1 MMEEKENK
9 MKRKSLTLAA
19 ALVVAGT
26 FGCRTVTADKMDR
39 SNIIPRV
46 GIGPSHITASP
57 DTMFTEEGL
66 KQWEKTRESIDF
78 FKINYKHMDPTKHNQ
93 KYPRPKLTPELL
105 VSAMKSMPNI
115 SIGAENSEMYYV
127 LDQKELGKAM
137 AKQMF
142 DAFKPL
148 TDIGGRIDS
157 LHMDGAFR
165 IMIGGIYNHDPR
177 PKYQAMTKAFK
188 RLSVEEAYEQMI
200 IFTKEIKRVWP
211 HCKVGWTANL
221 PNWRYSKEFDY
232 SDHGGYFYKMGKV
245 YYEDLLD
252 GYVQALKKE
261 GMNLDF
267 LEVDYPHKWYMK
279 NERNGAKFRDLQA
292 WCSRNKVTYHHVVNT
307 PPKGG
312 AAGFYKGTLEYV
324 EQLHKDGIY
333 PDLMLIQSWY
343 GQPSTHVPE
352 DKEYTT
358 SYITLRAAQKIKELY
373 GKKGGK

>member
-1 MMEEKENK
+1 
-9 MKRKSLTLAA
+9 MKKACLISVAVMAVTGAMA
-19 ALVVAGT
+19 DVVD
-26 FGCRTVTADKMDR
+26 RTH
-39 SNIIPRV
+39 IIPKI
-46 GIGPSHITASP
+46 GLGPSHITASP

-78 FKINYKHMDPTKHNQ
+78 LKINYKHMDPTKHNQ
-93 KYPRPKLTPELL
+93 KYHRPKLTPELL

-115 SIGAENSEMYYV
+115 SIGAEQSEMYYV
-127 LDQKELGKAM
+127 LDQKELGLAM
-137 AKQMF
+137 ANQLLEE
-142 DAFKPL
+142 FKPL
-148 TDIGGRIDS
+148 TDVGGRIDS

-188 RLSVEEAYEQMI
+188 RLTVEEAYEQMI

-221 PNWRYSKEFDY
+221 PNWRYSKDYDY
-232 SDHGGYFYKMGKV
+232 SDHGGYFYKMGQV
-245 YYEDLLD
+245 YYKDLLD

-267 LEVDYPHKWYMK
+267 LEVDYPYKWYMK
-279 NERNGAKFRDLQA
+279 SEQNGAKFRELQA
-292 WCSRNKVTYHHVVNT
+292 WCSRNKVTYHHVVNN

-312 AAGFYKGTLEYV
+312 AAGFYQSVLDYV

-343 GQPSTHVPE
+343 PQPATHVPE
-352 DKEYTT
+352 NQEYTT
-358 SYITLRAAQKIKELY
+358 TYVGLRAAQKIKELY
-373 GKKGGK
+373 GEKGKEGEK